1 MQVEKFIHKGVGPD
15 GKVNSGGAVL
25 TKPFIR
31 MSMGEGCGLR
41 GCHCSDGYWISIG
54 LARTEDGVVE
64 GVIVRFENAEEM
76 KAFLETHEVVG
87 K

>member
-1 MQVEKFIHKGVGPD
+1 MKIEKFEHKGVGPD
-15 GKVNSGGAVL
+15 GKVESGGAVL

-31 MSMGEGCGLR
+31 MSIGEGCGLN

-54 LARTEDGVVE
+54 LARTKDGVVE
-64 GVIVRFENAEEM
+64 GVIVRFDSAKEI
-76 KAFLETHEVVG
+76 KTFLETHEVIG